1 MVLFVQCMRKIGRL
15 FIYYRTKWRKV
26 EKHCVEQFSFSS
38 SSPSRRRLLKEFLVE
53 CSLPFNCSVNV
64 IRNI

>member
-1 MVLFVQCMRKIGRL
+1 MDNFCVIYEKDWRL
-15 FIYYRTKWRKV
+15 FIYYRTKWKKV
-26 EKHCVEQFSFSS
+26 EKHCIVQFSFSS
-38 SSPSRRRLLKEFLVE
+38 SSPSQIRLLKEFLVE